1 MKKLLLLSA
10 FIITSTLL
18 FAGCGGGSSDDD
30 QAAKD
35 GDIVSVQYT
44 GTLEDGTQ
52 FDSSYDRGEPL
63 TFTLGNGEMIP
74 GFENAIRGMKI
85 GEVKTVTLPPEE
97 AYGEYNASL
106 VVTLNRDQFPEGM
119 ELTIGQRIP
128 LQNQAGMQF
137 TAVIVEIGEST
148 VTVDANHELVGETL
162 IFEIELVSITP
173 GT

>member
-1 MKKLLLLSA
+1 MKKLLLLSTV
-10 FIITSTLL
+10 IIIGSLTLI
-18 FAGCGGGSSDDD
+18 GCGGGSD

-35 GDIVSVQYT
+35 GDTVSVHYT

-63 TFTLGNGEMIP
+63 TFTLGVGRMIK
-74 GFENAIRGMKI
+74 GFEDAVRGMKV

-97 AYGEYNASL
+97 AYGEYNVDL
-106 VVTLNRDQFPEGM
+106 VVTLSRDQFPEDM
-119 ELTIGQRIP
+119 ELAIGKMIS
-128 LQNQAGMQF
+128 LQNTAGQQF
-137 TAVIVEIGEST
+137 TAVIVEIGDST

-173 GT
+173 GA